1 MRSAHGG
8 HEQGGGVNGKG
19 CDPRKCTY
27 CHGKNHTVHFCW
39 DLHGKHTAHQVSLPE
54 EENASQSLKP
64 NSTTRVVSIPE
75 EEYHRL
81 VSLQSQS
88 TPSASSTVTLAQSC
102 IPFLNHFI
110 WK

>member
-1 MRSAHGG
+1 MEVMS
-8 HEQGGGVNGKG
+8 KG
-19 CDPRKCTY
+19 EELMVEDVILANVRIVMARIIQYTFV
-27 CHGKNHTVHFCW
+27 GIFMGN
-39 DLHGKHTAHQVSLPE
+39 TAHQVSLPE